1 MKNEF
6 SDSSHDKQKI
16 MNSEVS
22 NNSIN
27 SQIPETRE
35 TILINKKNL
44 KIVYKIKAIPS
55 TGILAQKSRFV
66 QSL

>member
-1 MKNEF
+1 M
-6 SDSSHDKQKI
+6 I
-16 MNSEVS
+16 SEVS

-27 SQIPETRE
+27 SQIPETSE

-44 KIVYKIKAIPS
+44 KIAYKIKVIPS
-55 TGILAQKSRFV
+55 TGTLAPKSRFV

>member
-1 MKNEF
+1 LLADLIAC
-6 SDSSHDKQKI
+6 SLDWAL
-16 MNSEVS
+16 VS

-44 KIVYKIKAIPS
+44 KIAYKIKAIPS
-55 TGILAQKSRFV
+55 TGTLAPKSRFV

>member
-1 MKNEF
+1 M
-6 SDSSHDKQKI
+6 I
-16 MNSEVS
+16 SELS

-44 KIVYKIKAIPS
+44 KIAYKIKAIPS
-55 TGILAQKSRFV
+55 TGTLAPKSRFV